1 MTSRKFHDGR
11 HDGLQPLESLD
22 LDRVAS
28 FPDLLRAMSRTAFS
42 GRSLGE
48 AFEVLLA
55 MVEDADCKVVMT
67 LSGAMTIAK
76 MGKVISKM
84 IDTGMVQAIVSTGAL
99 MAHGL
104 SEAIGM
110 VHYRHDPRM
119 SDEELFD
126 KGYNRVYDTLEMEAN
141 LNYVEEFSRRALD
154 ALGDQLL
161 SSEIVCRALGRVL
174 AEDTQGSGVLRSAFE
189 KGVPVYV
196 PAFTDSEL
204 GLDVSTWAMKRA
216 QAAGEAREPMDL
228 LSALP
233 RYNPYLDLNSFA
245 RFALGAKRL
254 GIFTIG
260 GGVPRNWA
268 QEVGPYIDITNHR
281 LGTELRPPRY
291 QYAVRICPEPTHW
304 GGLSGCTYS
313 EGVSWG
319 KFVPESEG
327 GRFAEVY
334 ADATTVWPL
343 LVKAVLD
350 ERAKVRARD
359 TAAADAAPRPRPVA
373 VAHGRL
379 EEPRGPQAAP
389 IGAVASRTASG
400 RPRKVKAKPRP

>member
-1 MTSRKFHDGR
+1 MAHEREFHDGR
-11 HDGLQPLESLD
+11 HDGLTPLESLD
-22 LDRVAS
+22 LDRVTS
-28 FPDLLRAMSRTAFS
+28 FAGLLRAMGKTAFS

-48 AFEVLLA
+48 ALDVLLA
-55 MVEDADCKVVMT
+55 MVRDPDCKVVLT

-76 MGKVISKM
+76 MGKVIAKM
-84 IDTGMVQAIVSTGAL
+84 IDTGMVQAVVSTGAL

-104 SEAIGM
+104 SEAVGM
-110 VHYRHDPRM
+110 VHYRHDPRV

-141 LNYVEEFSRRALD
+141 LNYVEEFSSLAMDR
-154 ALGDQLL
+154 LGHEREL
-161 SSEIVCRALGRVL
+161 SSEIICRALGEVL
-174 AEDTQGSGVLRSAFE
+174 ADDPHGAGVLRSAFVQ
-189 KGVPVYV
+189 KVPVYV

-204 GLDVSTWAMKRA
+204 GLDLSTWAMKHA
-216 QAAGEAREPMDL
+216 QKQGVSDPLEL
-228 LSALP
+228 LTRLP

-245 RFALGAKRL
+245 RFALGAKKL

-268 QEVGPYIDITNHR
+268 QEVGPYVDITNHR
-281 LGTELRPPRY
+281 LGVSLTPPRY
-291 QYAVRICPEPTHW
+291 SYAVRICPEPTHW

-319 KFVPESEG
+319 KFVPEAEG

-343 LVKAVLD
+343 LIKGA
-350 ERAKVRARD
+350 
-359 TAAADAAPRPRPVA
+359 
-373 VAHGRL
+373 L
-379 EEPRGPQAAP
+379 EELQHQPAPQ
-389 IGAVASRTASG
+389 
-400 RPRKVKAKPRP
+400 K